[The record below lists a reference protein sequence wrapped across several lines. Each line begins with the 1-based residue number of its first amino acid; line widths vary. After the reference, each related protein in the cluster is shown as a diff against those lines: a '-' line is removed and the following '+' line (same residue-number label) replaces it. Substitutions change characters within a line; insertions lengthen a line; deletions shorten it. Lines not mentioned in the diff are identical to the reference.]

1 MRVWHIVKKEVVKID
16 MPDWAK
22 VHGPVGTV
30 IANLVRIGW
39 QPNEPGLWLD
49 ETGEAWEFSNF
60 EKPLDWSAIEEKLLE
75 SCRKTLDNQAA
86 KHRFGEGAKA
96 KTEAEHE
103 AEADR
108 IYKDGKQREAA
119 KERKLKLEAEE
130 REKALVTGR
139 PDTTASQKKVAAK
152 AKTVDEMNAG

>member
-1 MRVWHIVKKEVVKID
+1 MKQQEKYASSQE
-16 MPDWAK
+16 AK
-22 VHGPVGTV
+22 DAKMHFGGVDLNNDNVT
-30 IANLVRIGW
+30 
-39 QPNEPGLWLD
+39 
-49 ETGEAWEFSNF
+49 TGERSDALYEDA
-60 EKPLDWSAIEEKLLE
+60 EYRMYKQEKLE
-75 SCRKTLDNQAA
+75 KKYEDEKHAEAA

-139 PDTTASQKKVAAK
+139 PDTTASQKKV
-152 AKTVDEMNAG
+152 TF